1 MAASHRKTD
10 TRQRYWNI
18 AKGHKCTRAVQQLA
32 SLLDHLISECQKIYR
47 QLDASGLCGL
57 EVDDELVMCRLLKRQ
72 ISRPR
77 ATQDACGETG
87 RAFHAFFQVGSIG
100 HQAAVMH
107 IGDIVFVEGWNMVRA
122 GVFEHALAV
131 EGRERV
137 RDHEDGI
144 RWVAIHGFEYSDKI
158 IGLAHTEC
166 LHRYSKRPRGV
177 GGGIITHAHAEIV
190 SVPQHRD
197 PSHLRHRLL
206 DQLETFGGESRSVVR
221 NAGDV
226 AARVRKAVDK
236 ARRDRIAGSKEDHRR
251 HIRDLTGERGWKAAG
266 DDHIRSISLHAPDNL
281 AKLTDLTTRSACL
294 VREVFAECIAMLLQL
309 FQQDRPERR
318 FLVYRRTRK
327 ERTDTVNLRWAL
339 SDRIAGVGDQRAGE
353 KRNEVATEHGILLKP
368 HRLTVQILS
377 LVPFGRKDRNPSRL
391 LNAPL

>member
-1 MAASHRKTD
+1 
-10 TRQRYWNI
+10 
-18 AKGHKCTRAVQQLA
+18 
-32 SLLDHLISECQKIYR
+32 
-47 QLDASGLCGL
+47 
-57 EVDDELVMCRLLKRQ
+57 
-72 ISRPR
+72 
-77 ATQDACGETG
+77 
-87 RAFHAFFQVGSIG
+87 
-100 HQAAVMH
+100 MH
-107 IGDIVFVEGWNMVRA
+107 IGDIVFVEGWNMVLA
-122 GVFEHALAV
+122 AVVEHALAT

-137 RDHEDGI
+137 SDDKDGI
-144 RWVAIHGFEYSDKI
+144 RWVAIHGFEGSIKLV
-158 IGLAHTEC
+158 GLAHAER
-166 LHRYSKRPRGV
+166 LHRDPERPRGI

-190 SVPQHRD
+190 PVPQHRD

-206 DQLETFGGESRSVVR
+206 DQLETFGGKSRRVVR

-226 AARVRKAVDK
+226 ATWVRKAVDK
-236 ARRDRIAGSKEDHRR
+236 ARRDRITGSKEYHRR
-251 HIRDLTGERGWKAAG
+251 HIRDRAGERSGKAAG

-281 AKLTDLTTRSACL
+281 TKLTDLTTRSACL